1 MFLMVNIKMSLRSAT
16 ISKAGSCSQSQVL
29 RRTMAKADRN
39 LPTKG
44 VTKMQK
50 RMKNISAIRPYQKK

>member
-1 MFLMVNIKMSLRSAT
+1 MFLTINNKRRFRSAT
-16 ISKAGSCSQSQVL
+16 LSKAGSCSRSQVL

-39 LPTKG
+39 LSTKG

-50 RMKNISAIRPYQKK
+50 RMKNISAIHTDQNL